1 MEENMQRSGKS
12 HKAAMG
18 SDGRVDLREIIDFM
32 ERCANVLNRDN
43 QPDSAFYFE
52 QIAEFVR
59 DNPNKGLKEDV
70 GRILGL

>member
-1 MEENMQRSGKS
+1 MQRSGKS

-18 SDGRVDLREIIDFM
+18 SDGRIDMRELIDFM
-32 ERCANVLNRDN
+32 ERCASVLERQNES
-43 QPDSAFYFE
+43 DSAFYFE

-59 DNPNKGLKEDV
+59 DNPTKGLKEDA